1 MTTARCLRAVFIQ
14 GERMMRVMLVEDDAR
29 LAELVMEYL
38 NNYEFAVELVTR
50 GDEALARFQASLPD
64 LVVLDLMLPGTDGM
78 VVCRQLRAVSDVPI
92 LILTARE
99 DSYDEVSGLEQGADD
114 FVNKPVQPRVLLAR
128 LRALARRRLPAA
140 PDPAPQE
147 PAAPSG
153 HDDTPVYDFGALH
166 IATADRS
173 VVWRGQEC
181 VLSNTEY
188 KLLLVLV
195 ESAGRVLSRDALLKK
210 MRGIEFDGLDRS
222 IDNAISK
229 LRRRFDDVD
238 SSKIKTV
245 WGEGYL
251 FSPSAWN

>member
-1 MTTARCLRAVFIQ
+1 M
-14 GERMMRVMLVEDDAR
+14 GEAMVRVMLVEDDAR
-29 LAELVMEYL
+29 LAELVTEYL
-38 NNYEFAVELVTR
+38 NGYEFSVELVTR
-50 GDEALARFQASLPD
+50 GDQALAQFQASAPD

-128 LRALARRRLPAA
+128 LRALARRLPAA
-140 PDPAPQE
+140 AAPE
-147 PAAPSG
+147 PA
-153 HDDTPVYDFGALH
+153 TPGADGPPMHAFGALR

-173 VVWRGQEC
+173 VSWRGQEC

-188 KLLLVLV
+188 KLLLVLA
-195 ESAGRVLSRDALLKK
+195 ESAGQVLSRDALLKK

-229 LRRRFDDVD
+229 LRRRFDDLD

>member
-1 MTTARCLRAVFIQ
+1 MY
-14 GERMMRVMLVEDDAR
+14 RVMLVEDDAR

-38 NNYEFAVELVTR
+38 SGYEFSVDLVTR
-50 GDEALARFQASLPD
+50 GDLALERFKELSPD
-64 LVVLDLMLPGTDGM
+64 VVVLDLMLPGLDGM
-78 VVCRQLRAVSDVPI
+78 VVCRQLREMSEVPI

-128 LRALARRRLPAA
+128 LRALMRRTQAKGGNDSRVL
-140 PDPAPQE
+140 Q
-147 PAAPSG
+147 
-153 HDDTPVYDFGALH
+153 FGALR
-166 IATADRS
+166 IVTSDRS
-173 VVWRGQEC
+173 VVWRGQPC

-188 KLLLVLV
+188 KLLLVLA
-195 ESAGRVLSRDALLKK
+195 EAAGRVLSRDALLKK

-222 IDNAISK
+222 IDNCISK
-229 LRRRFDDVD
+229 LRRKFDDAD
-238 SSKIKTV
+238 SEKIKTV